1 MNSDSQTTMTI
12 EPSLNEPPETSSRF
26 LPLAFVLIVP
36 LLLLGC
42 PSSTNKPG
50 DGTSSPGP
58 ASSAKSDFDG
68 DRAFEQVRKQVEFGP
83 RPAGSAELE
92 KTRNYI
98 IDQLKSYG
106 LRVTTDEFQATTP
119 IGERKMANVT
129 AELPGESNDVVI
141 ISSHYDTKY
150 FKDFKFVGAND
161 GGASTGALLEMARVM
176 AANKQKLRL
185 TYWFVFFDGEEAFC
199 FDWDECHNPNPAD
212 PKTPL
217 PDHTYGS
224 RRYVAQLIEKNELKR
239 VRAMILLDMM
249 GYKNL
254 RLGRDDIS
262 TAWLQDIVWQTGKQ
276 LGYGSQFVNA
286 REGVGD
292 DDHGPF
298 LRAGIDALDI
308 IQLSTYRSSDGT
320 DYWHTKED
328 TLDKISAKSLKMVG
342 DAVIVSLPKIEEWLA
357 SKR

>member
-1 MNSDSQTTMTI
+1 MTNYA
-12 EPSLNEPPETSSRF
+12 SLSEQLKNLSRF
-26 LPLAFVLIVP
+26 LALAVVVIVP

-42 PSSTNKPG
+42 PGNTSKPA
-50 DGTSSPGP
+50 DNSATTPVVP
-58 ASSAKSDFDG
+58 AKSDFDG

-92 KTRNYI
+92 QTRNYM

-106 LRVTTDEFQATTP
+106 LKVTTDEFHAMTP
-119 IGERKMANVT
+119 IGDRRMVNVT
-129 AELPGESNDVVI
+129 AELPGESNDVI
-141 ISSHYDTKY
+141 MIGSHYDTKY
-150 FKDFKFVGAND
+150 FKDIKFVGAND
-161 GGASTGALLEMARVM
+161 AGSSTGALMEMARVL
-176 AANKQKLRL
+176 AGKKPKL

-224 RRYVAQLIEKNELKR
+224 RRYVAQLTEKNELKR

-254 RLGRDDIS
+254 RLGRADLG
-262 TAWLQDIVWQTGKQ
+262 TTWLTDIVWQTGKQ
-276 LGYGSQFVNA
+276 LGYGNVFIDSQ
-286 REGVGD
+286 EGVGD

-298 LRAGIDALDI
+298 LRAGVEALDI
-308 IQLSTYRSSDGT
+308 IQLSTYGRT
-320 DYWHTKED
+320 DSEYWHTKED
-328 TLDKISAKSLKMVG
+328 TLDKISPKSLKIVG
-342 DAVIVSLPKIEEWLA
+342 DAVIVSLPKIEERLA
-357 SKR
+357 NNR